1 MKIEVKTN
9 NRTMENNRIKQATD
23 EISFRLLATRDHQ
36 DYEWLLNK
44 INDIVLSATIGD
56 LIKDYE

>member
-1 MKIEVKTN
+1 
-9 NRTMENNRIKQATD
+9 MENNRIKQVTD

-44 INDIVLSATIGD
+44 INDIVLTATVGD
-56 LIKDYE
+56 IIKNHE